1 MIVGTGGIN
10 HGSAKVISP
19 NTAVYNN
26 TDWGAIF
33 LTLHANSVDWQFV
46 NEGGQT
52 LDSGTRS
59 CTQRP

>member
-26 TDWGAIF
+26 QNWGAIF
-33 LTLHANSVDWQFV
+33 LTLNSSSVDWQFV
-46 NEGGQT
+46 NEAGQT
-52 LDSGTRS
+52 MDSGTRS
-59 CTQRP
+59 CTPQP